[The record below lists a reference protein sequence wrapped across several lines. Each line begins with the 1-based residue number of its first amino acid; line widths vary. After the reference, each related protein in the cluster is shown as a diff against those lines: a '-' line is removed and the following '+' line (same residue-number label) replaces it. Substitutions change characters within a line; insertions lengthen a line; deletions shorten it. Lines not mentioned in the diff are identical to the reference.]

1 MFILIYIS
9 NTKMQV
15 EIEGVPLI
23 VSQDGSIQKYVTTTV
38 ENGVPLTIYGFRKEE
53 GIMDV
58 DGSLKLSINNRYY
71 KFQDIMA
78 MVYMDYDPR
87 DKNRVVTHINHDTT
101 DNRIDNICIEN
112 LSIKRKFERMS
123 I

>member
-1 MFILIYIS
+1 
-9 NTKMQV
+9 MQV
-15 EIEGVPLI
+15 EFEGVPLI

-38 ENGVPLTIYGFRKEE
+38 ENGVPLTIHGFRKEE

-58 DGSLKLSINNRYY
+58 DGSLKLSVNNRYY

-87 DKNRVVTHINHDTT
+87 DKNRVVTHINHDKT

-112 LSIKRKFERMS
+112 LSVKRKFERMN